1 MKLQLC
7 ICSLGAAGTAPSSW
21 GDSVLVLP
29 RLHTLRVSRM
39 GPWGCRVWEIRHGV
53 ILPCP
58 LPCKVTSSSG
68 CVKRLSRGSVGRGCR
83 FPAGQR

>member
-1 MKLQLC
+1 MKLQLWVR
-7 ICSLGAAGTAPSSW
+7 SLGAVGTAPFCW
-21 GDSVLVLP
+21 GASVLVLP
-29 RLHTLRVSRM
+29 RLLTLRVSRT
-39 GPWGCRVWEIRHGV
+39 GPWGCRAWEIRRGV

-68 CVKRLSRGSVGRGCR
+68 CVKRLSRGSAGRGCR